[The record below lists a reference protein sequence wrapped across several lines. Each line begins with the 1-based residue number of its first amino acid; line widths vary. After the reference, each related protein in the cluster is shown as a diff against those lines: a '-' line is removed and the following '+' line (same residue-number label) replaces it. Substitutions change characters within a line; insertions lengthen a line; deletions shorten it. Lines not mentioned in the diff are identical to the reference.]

1 MRIDLEKNKTFTCRF
16 SFQRKVWF
24 INFNTKLV
32 LRCFE
37 VSVKTFLRVLFDFDK
52 LTKMADSGL
61 KAIWENGFRL
71 ELFSKRKHLTTF
83 SEEMRKKSSRRNIF
97 WGKYKMRRWGW
108 RPVSEVELD
117 IVNWTLNK
125 YEEEEIIV
133 WTLDLWRKR
142 WRSEESIARYDVRGE
157 DTREHE
163 NM

>member
-1 MRIDLEKNKTFTCRF
+1 MRIDQEKRKYFTCRF

-24 INFNTKLV
+24 INFNTGPKWV
-32 LRCFE
+32 LR
-37 VSVKTFLRVLFDFDK
+37 FLSKHFWEFCLI
-52 LTKMADSGL
+52 LTNWPKWPILAPGL

-83 SEEMRKKSSRRNIF
+83 SEEMRKKSSRRKIF
-97 WGKYKMRRWGW
+97 WYKMRRWGW

-142 WRSEESIARYDVRGE
+142 WRSEQSIARYDVRGE